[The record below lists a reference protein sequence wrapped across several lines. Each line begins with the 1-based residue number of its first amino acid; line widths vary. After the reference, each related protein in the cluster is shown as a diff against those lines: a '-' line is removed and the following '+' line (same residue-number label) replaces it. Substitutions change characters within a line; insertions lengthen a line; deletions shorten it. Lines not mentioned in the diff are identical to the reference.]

1 MKKTLTSLLVALSV
15 LGGIATTANAAT
27 YPYGDRTNSQ
37 QEPSPELTEARKP
50 GAPAPALMSRQ

>member
-1 MKKTLTSLLVALSV
+1 MLCGLTVAKLDISRRMIMRKTLTSLLVALSV

-37 QEPSPELTEARKP
+37 QEPSPN
-50 GAPAPALMSRQ
+50 